1 MNVDNVE
8 NGKNDEKTSKQQRS
22 TNTPRGANIILNR
35 NTYTPVPTRGY
46 TSGLDPFG

>member
-8 NGKNDEKTSKQQRS
+8 NGKNDEKTSKQQQS
-22 TNTPRGANIILNR
+22 TNTPRGANIILNE